1 MSNCKLCSWLKGLFA
16 KKCHCEEKGCDC
28 QTEESVVN
36 QETSSVVENQEQE
49 TVGTEEAT
57 VQENPITESTEEN

>member
-28 QTEESVVN
+28 QAEEPVVN
-36 QETSSVVENQEQE
+36 QGASPVVENQEQE
-49 TVGTEEAT
+49 TVTTEEAP
-57 VQENPITESTEEN
+57 VQENNITENSEEN